1 MSMKALVCLA
11 SLVASLLFLVIASPA
26 QLQSVPYDPS
36 GQMTTKGY
44 TSEGAVLTL
53 TIFDEKHKQLDRQAV
68 VRLEHQTTKSVFW
81 QTSQDKAEVTFGNL
95 LVGVYDIEVSAV
107 GYLTLHQQYHVLS
120 AVGSFYQD
128 ITLKQDPASIEL
140 IAPHSAEMPSK
151 ARKETQRAL
160 SALKSGDLKQAR
172 KRLDAAYKLVPSSSD
187 VNFLLGYLCFQEKD
201 LEKSETY
208 LTSATTTDP
217 RNLPANTLLAQLL
230 VRRGE
235 YAKAKIPLLQAVS
248 VNPDYWMAHELL
260 ANIYLKEKEY
270 EKARGQ
276 AQLANAKGNGGG
288 NAQLV
293 LGQALANLG
302 QREEAVQALR
312 SFLQNNSGSP
322 LALQVRDLIAEL
334 ERPSSHTSGASG
346 GSVIT
351 RTSLVDVDPMFSLP
365 EPTVAI
371 RTWEPPGIDEK
382 KPLFAR
388 GVTCPSEKVINTTGE
403 RMKQLV
409 DDLSRFSAIEELLH
423 ERVNEIG
430 NPSTRETRKFNYVAA
445 ISEDKPGF
453 LQVEE
458 FRGEHSGPADFPD
471 HIVSRGFMSLA
482 LVFHPALRDNFQLTC
497 EGLVEWHNQATWL
510 VYFRQR
516 DDRPSRLHDYRI
528 GGNSYAVNLKG
539 RAWITADR
547 FNVVHIESELV
558 KPMPQI
564 RLLTEH
570 QIVDYGPVLFDKKN
584 EELWLPKSA
593 ELYFAFQGRRYHRR
607 HSFDHFMLFSV
618 NSEEKRSEPQAKPPG
633 DSREP
638 VAAPP
643 N

>member
-1 MSMKALVCLA
+1 MKIPVCPALIIA
-11 SLVASLLFLVIASPA
+11 LLPFLVIASRA
-26 QLQSVPYDPS
+26 QLQTVPYDPS

-44 TSEGAVLTL
+44 NSEGAVLTL
-53 TIFDEKHKQLDRQAV
+53 TLFDEKHKRLDRQAV
-68 VRLEHQTTKSVFW
+68 VKLENKATTSVFW
-81 QTSQDKAEVTFGNL
+81 QTSQDKAEVTFGSL
-95 LVGVYDIEVSAV
+95 MVGVYDIEVSAV

-120 AVGSFYQD
+120 AVGSYYQD

-187 VNFLLGYLCFQEKD
+187 INFLLGYLCFQEKD
-201 LEKSETY
+201 LEKAQTY

-217 RNLPANTLLAQLL
+217 RNLPANTMLAQLL
-230 VRRGE
+230 IQRGE
-235 YAKAKIPLLQAVS
+235 YPKAKIPLLQAIS

-260 ANIYLKEKEY
+260 ADIYLKEKEY
-270 EKARGQ
+270 EKAREE
-276 AQLANAKGNGGG
+276 AQLATAKGNGGG

-293 LGQALANLG
+293 LGEALANLG
-302 QREEAVQALR
+302 QRQEAVQALR
-312 SFLQNNSGSP
+312 TFLQNTPGSP
-322 LALQVRDLIAEL
+322 VALQVRDLVAEL
-334 ERPSSHTSGASG
+334 EGPASHPPGASG
-346 GSVIT
+346 GSVLT
-351 RTSLVDVDPMFSLP
+351 RTSLVDADPMFALP

-371 RTWEPPGIDEK
+371 RTWEPPGIDEN
-382 KPLFAR
+382 KPLLAN
-388 GVTCPSEKVINTTGE
+388 GVTCPSETVIDTTGE
-403 RMKQLV
+403 RIKQLV
-409 DDLSRFSAIEELLH
+409 DDLSRFSAVEDLLH
-423 ERVNEIG
+423 ERVDEIG

-458 FRGEHSGPADFPD
+458 FRGEHSGVADFPD

-482 LVFHPALRDNFQLTC
+482 LVFHPAMRDNFQLTC
-497 EGLVEWHNQATWL
+497 EGLVEWRNQATWL

-528 GGNSYAVNLKG
+528 GGNTYSVSLKG

-547 FNVVHIESELV
+547 FQIVHIESELV
-558 KPMPQI
+558 KPMPKI

-570 QIVDYGPVLFDKKN
+570 QIVDYGPVLFEKRN

-618 NSEEKRSEPQAKPPG
+618 NSEEKRNEPQAKPTG
-633 DSREP
+633 DSPEP